1 MGPLFPQE
9 LITEPINLLIAV
21 FIGFGFG
28 YMLEA
33 AGFTNT
39 RKLAGVFY
47 GYDFVVLKV
56 FFTAVVTAAV
66 GLFLMNYY
74 GMIDIDLTFYPKT
87 YWLPTLVG
95 GLIMA
100 LGFVIGGFC
109 PGTSF
114 CAATT
119 GKIDAMVF
127 VGGVF
132 IGIIGYG
139 LVYTPVFAKL
149 RASGNMGRTNF
160 AELLGISDG
169 LLILL
174 LTVVA
179 IASFVLVTKW
189 QAKWN
194 KKYEKDFLEDLGLD
208 EK

>member
-1 MGPLFPQE
+1 MGPLFPQG
-9 LITEPINLLIAV
+9 LITEPTNLFIAV
-21 FIGFGFG
+21 LIGIGFG

-56 FFTAVVTAAV
+56 FFSAALTAAI

-74 GMIDIDLTFYPKT
+74 GLIDINLTFYPKT
-87 YWLPTLVG
+87 YWIPTLIG

-100 LGFVIGGFC
+100 LGFIIGGFC

-114 CAATT
+114 CAAST
-119 GKIDAMVF
+119 GKIDGLVF

-132 IGIIGYG
+132 VGILGYG
-139 LVYTPVFAKL
+139 AVYTPVFEKL
-149 RASGNMGRTNF
+149 RASGNLGRVNI
-160 AELLGISDG
+160 AHWLGLSDG
-169 LLILL
+169 LFILL
-174 LTVVA
+174 VTIVA
-179 IASFVLVTKW
+179 LVAFVLVTRW

-194 KKYEKDFLEDLGLD
+194 KKKSKEFLEDLGLD
-208 EK
+208 D

>member
-1 MGPLFPQE
+1 MGPLFPQG
-9 LITEPINLLIAV
+9 IISEPLNLLIAV
-21 FIGFGFG
+21 FIGILFG
-28 YMLEA
+28 YVLEA

-56 FFTAVVTAAV
+56 FFTAAMTAAI
-66 GLFLMNYY
+66 GLFLMNYF
-74 GMIDIDLTFYPKT
+74 GIIDLNLTFYPHT

-100 LGFVIGGFC
+100 LGFVVGGFC

-119 GKIDAMVF
+119 GKIDGMVF

-132 IGIIGYG
+132 LGIIAYG

-149 RASGNMGRTNF
+149 RSSGKMGRVDI
-160 AELLGISDG
+160 ASWIGISDG
-169 LLILL
+169 LFILIV
-174 LTVVA
+174 TI
-179 IASFVLVTKW
+179 IAVISFVFVTKW
-189 QAKWN
+189 QNNWN
-194 KKYEKDFLEDLGLD
+194 KKRNPDFLDDLGLD
-208 EK
+208 D